1 MSFINNEREQHF
13 WRNWATRILLIVITV
28 SLIVSLMPRGGQQLF
43 HYEVGKPWM
52 YNSFFARFDFPVY
65 KTDETIQ
72 DERDS
77 LMQYF
82 QPYYSYNKDKEKQ
95 MITMFRADFRGG
107 IPGMSN
113 AFIPLI
119 QTQLHRIY
127 QAGVMSRE
135 EYQRNSADT
144 MAMIRLVSGNQAHGI
159 KISKVYS
166 TQSAYEQLLS
176 DERLAPFRET
186 LQQCKL
192 DKYIVPNLVYDKE
205 KSETELNDL
214 LSTIP
219 PASGMVANGQKIIDR
234 GEIVT
239 EETYRVLSSFEHEME
254 KRDGHVHEGK
264 SIFWGQVVYVLIIVF
279 LFSLYLWLFRV
290 DYMAKPRSVIML
302 YLMVVL
308 FPVLVS
314 LMMKHLVL
322 SVYVLP
328 FCMVPIFIRIF
339 MDSRTAFVTHVAVVL
354 ISAAA
359 VKYQYE
365 FIIIQLVA
373 GLAAIYSLRELS
385 RRSQVFKT
393 AIVVFMASS
402 AVYFSIQLMQSNG
415 IDTLDVA
422 MYFHFFINGILL
434 LLAYPLMFVI
444 EKTFGFISDVTLFEL
459 SNTNKGVLRSLSE
472 IAPGTFQHSIT
483 VGNLAA
489 NIANRIGANGLL
501 VRTGALYHDIGKM
514 ENPAYFTENQSGI
527 NPLEKMDRKDAA
539 RVIINHV
546 SDGIKLAEEF
556 DLPAFVKDFILT
568 HHGFGMAKYFYV
580 MYQNEHPEEVV
591 DKSLFAYP
599 GPNPATREQAILMMA
614 DTCEAASRSLKEYT
628 NESISVMVNKLID
641 GQVAAGYFTEC
652 PITFRDISLAKSVLI
667 ERLKAIYHTRISYPE
682 LKK

>member
-1 MSFINNEREQHF
+1 
-13 WRNWATRILLIVITV
+13 
-28 SLIVSLMPRGGQQLF
+28 
-43 HYEVGKPWM
+43 
-52 YNSFFARFDFPVY
+52 
-65 KTDETIQ
+65 
-72 DERDS
+72 
-77 LMQYF
+77 
-82 QPYYSYNKDKEKQ
+82 
-95 MITMFRADFRGG
+95 
-107 IPGMSN
+107 
-113 AFIPLI
+113 
-119 QTQLHRIY
+119 
-127 QAGVMSRE
+127 
-135 EYQRNSADT
+135 
-144 MAMIRLVSGNQAHGI
+144 
-159 KISKVYS
+159 
-166 TQSAYEQLLS
+166 
-176 DERLAPFRET
+176 
-186 LQQCKL
+186 
-192 DKYIVPNLVYDKE
+192 
-205 KSETELNDL
+205 
-214 LSTIP
+214 
-219 PASGMVANGQKIIDR
+219 
-234 GEIVT
+234 
-239 EETYRVLSSFEHEME
+239 
-254 KRDGHVHEGK
+254 
-264 SIFWGQVVYVLIIVF
+264 
-279 LFSLYLWLFRV
+279 
-290 DYMAKPRSVIML
+290 
-302 YLMVVL
+302 
-308 FPVLVS
+308 
-314 LMMKHLVL
+314 
-322 SVYVLP
+322 
-328 FCMVPIFIRIF
+328 